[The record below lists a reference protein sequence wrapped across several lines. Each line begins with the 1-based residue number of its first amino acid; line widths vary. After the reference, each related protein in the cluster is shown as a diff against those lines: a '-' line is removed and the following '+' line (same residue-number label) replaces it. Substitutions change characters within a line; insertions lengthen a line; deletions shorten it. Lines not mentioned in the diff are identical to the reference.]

1 MCWGLLVAWL
11 AGRLPEST
19 VQVVDTNPARAEM
32 AQALGARFALPE
44 QAEPGA
50 QLVFHTSAQA
60 AGLATALRQ
69 AAASGLPAC
78 INVSL
83 AGEAA
88 PVFHAASMQSTTGH

>member
-1 MCWGLLVAWL
+1 MSL
-11 AGRLPEST
+11 AGVSAPRVHVRAPGKINIAFGVGD
-19 VQVVDTNPARAEM
+19 VQSDGYHDVAS
-32 AQALGARFALPE
+32 ALGGAGFA
-44 QAEPGA
+44 A
-50 QLVFHTSAQA
+50 HDA
-60 AGLATALRQ
+60 AGLASALRQ